1 MKLGRWVGGK
11 HLGRVGRVGK
21 GSDYDQN
28 ILCENFLRR
37 EEPSITLLFSFQMKF
52 TNSFNWFCMIL

>member
-21 GSDYDQN
+21 GNDYDQN

-37 EEPSITLLFSFQMKF
+37 RKDLIKKKYNITV
-52 TNSFNWFCMIL
+52 